1 MLTSRLQQ
9 LLRGG
14 QGGQGGQGL
23 PVSST
28 PATQA
33 TLAKET
39 AVTRPLGMAIDL
51 ATELMDAHGLVGWRI
66 KLDHA
71 RRRAGQCDFTNKT
84 ISLSRLY
91 VRHAD
96 IGHIRDTILHEIAH
110 ALVGPRHGHDAVW
123 RQKAREIGC
132 SATRCHSLSF
142 ARARWVMTCPNG
154 CFSVERHRKK
164 SGLVCASCKSAVEFH
179 AAETMMAK

>member
-14 QGGQGGQGL
+14 QGGQGL

-33 TLAKET
+33 ALAKET

-71 RRRAGQCDFTNKT
+71 RRRAGQCDYTNKT

-154 CFSVERHRKK
+154 CFSIERHRKK

-179 AAETMMAK
+179 AAETMMAT

>member
-1 MLTSRLQQ
+1 MFSSRLKQ

-14 QGGQGGQGL
+14 QGGHGL

-28 PATQA
+28 LATQA
-33 TLAKET
+33 AVAEET

-51 ATELMDAHGLVGWRI
+51 ATELMDDHGLVGWRI

-71 RRRAGQCDFTNKT
+71 RRRAGQCDYTNKI

-96 IGHIRDTILHEIAH
+96 IDHIRDTILHEIAH

-132 SATRCHSLSF
+132 TATRCHDLSF

-179 AAETMMAK
+179 VVETTMAT

>member
-1 MLTSRLQQ
+1 MFSSRLLR

-14 QGGQGGQGL
+14 QGVQVL
-23 PVSST
+23 PGSSI
-28 PATQA
+28 PSNKDAVIRE
-33 TLAKET
+33 K

-51 ATELMDAHGLVGWRI
+51 ATKLMDAHGLVGWRV

-71 RRRAGQCDFTNKT
+71 RRRAGQCDYTNKT

-96 IGHIRDTILHEIAH
+96 IDHIRDTILHEIAH
-110 ALVGPRHGHDAVW
+110 ALVGPQHGHDAVW

-132 SATRCHSLSF
+132 TATRCHSLSF
-142 ARARWVMTCPNG
+142 ARAKWVMTCPNG
-154 CFSVERHRKK
+154 CFSVERHRRK
-164 SGLVCASCKSAVEFH
+164 SGLLCASCKSAVEFH
-179 AAETMMAK
+179 ATEKMITT

>member
-1 MLTSRLQQ
+1 MFSSRPQQ
-9 LLRGG
+9 LLRMG
-14 QGGQGGQGL
+14 QGRQGL

-28 PATQA
+28 RAA
-33 TLAKET
+33 HDTLSREA

-91 VRHAD
+91 VRRAD
-96 IGHIRDTILHEIAH
+96 IDHIRDTILHEIAH

-132 SATRCHSLSF
+132 TAERCHSLSF

-179 AAETMMAK
+179 AAKTMMAT

>member
-14 QGGQGGQGL
+14 LGGQGL

-33 TLAKET
+33 ALAKET

-132 SATRCHSLSF
+132 SAARCHSLSF

-154 CFSVERHRKK
+154 CFLVERHRKK

-179 AAETMMAK
+179 AAETMMAT

>member
-1 MLTSRLQQ
+1 MSPSRLQQ
-9 LLRGG
+9 FLRGG
-14 QGGQGGQGL
+14 QGGHGQ

-28 PATQA
+28 PATQVA
-33 TLAKET
+33 LEKEK
-39 AVTRPLGMAIDL
+39 AVSRPLGMAIDL
-51 ATELMDAHGLVGWRI
+51 ATKLMDAHGLVGWRI
-66 KLDHA
+66 QLDHA
-71 RRRAGQCDFTNKT
+71 RRRAGQCDYTNKT

-96 IGHIRDTILHEIAH
+96 IDHIRDTILHEIAH

-132 SATRCHSLSF
+132 TATRCHNLSF

-164 SGLVCASCKSAVEFH
+164 SGLVCASCNSAVEFY
-179 AAETMMAK
+179 AAEAMTVA

>member
-9 LLRGG
+9 FLRRG
-14 QGGQGGQGL
+14 QDGYDQ

-28 PATQA
+28 PATRA
-33 TLAKET
+33 AFAKET
-39 AVTRPLGMAIDL
+39 AVTRSLGAAIDL
-51 ATELMDAHGLVGWRI
+51 ATVLMQAHGLVGWRI

-71 RRRAGQCDFTNKT
+71 RRRAGQCDYTQKT

-91 VRHAD
+91 IRHTD
-96 IGHIRDTILHEIAH
+96 TDHIRDTILHEIAH

-179 AAETMMAK
+179 AAETMMAT

>member
-1 MLTSRLQQ
+1 MFSSRLQQ

-14 QGGQGGQGL
+14 QGGQCP

-28 PATQA
+28 LATRD
-33 TLAKET
+33 TLDKEH
-39 AVTRPLGMAIDL
+39 AASRPLGKAIDL
-51 ATELMDAHGLVGWRI
+51 ATKLMKSHGLVGWRI

-71 RRRAGQCDFTNKT
+71 RRRAGQCDYTNKT

-96 IGHIRDTILHEIAH
+96 IDHIRDTILHEIAH
-110 ALVGPRHGHDAVW
+110 ALVGPSHGHDAVW

-132 SATRCHSLSF
+132 TAVRCHSLSF
-142 ARARWVMTCPNG
+142 ARGRWVMKCPNG

-164 SGLVCASCKSAVEFH
+164 SGLVCASCKSAVEFC
-179 AAETMMAK
+179 AAETKTVT

>member
-1 MLTSRLQQ
+1 MSPSRLQQ
-9 LLRGG
+9 LLRGVK
-14 QGGQGGQGL
+14 GGRGL
-23 PVSST
+23 HASST
-28 PATQA
+28 TATSA
-33 TLAKET
+33 TRDALDREN
-39 AVTRPLGMAIDL
+39 AVSRPLRMAIDL
-51 ATELMDAHGLVGWRI
+51 ATKLMDAHGLVGWRI

-71 RRRAGQCDFTNKT
+71 RRRAGQCDYTNKI

-96 IGHIRDTILHEIAH
+96 IDHIRDTILHEIAH

-132 SATRCHSLSF
+132 TATRCHDLSF

-179 AAETMMAK
+179 VAETTMAT

>member
-1 MLTSRLQQ
+1 MFSSRLQQ
-9 LLRGG
+9 FMRGG
-14 QGGQGGQGL
+14 QSREGL
-23 PVSST
+23 PVSSNRT
-28 PATQA
+28 TQD
-33 TLAKET
+33 TLARE
-39 AVTRPLGMAIDL
+39 AVMTRPLGMAIDL
-51 ATELMDAHGLVGWRI
+51 ATELMDAHGLEGWRI

-96 IGHIRDTILHEIAH
+96 IDHIRDTILHEIAH

-132 SATRCHSLSF
+132 TAARCHSLSF

-164 SGLVCASCKSAVEFH
+164 SDLVCASCKSAVEFY
-179 AAETMMAK
+179 AAEALMVT

>member
-1 MLTSRLQQ
+1 MSVSRLQQ

-14 QGGQGGQGL
+14 KGGRGL
-23 PVSST
+23 HVSST
-28 PATQA
+28 PANRNA
-33 TLAKET
+33 LDKDN
-39 AVTRPLGMAIDL
+39 AVSRPLRMAIDL
-51 ATELMDAHGLVGWRI
+51 ATKLMDAHGLVGWRI
-66 KLDHA
+66 KLDKA
-71 RRRAGQCDFTNKT
+71 RRRAGQCDYKNKI

-96 IGHIRDTILHEIAH
+96 IDHIRDTILHEIAH

-132 SATRCHSLSF
+132 TATRCHSLSF

-179 AAETMMAK
+179 VVETTMAT

>member
-9 LLRGG
+9 LLLGG
-14 QGGQGGQGL
+14 QGRQDL
-23 PVSST
+23 PVSCT
-28 PATQA
+28 PATQHA
-33 TLAKET
+33 LSRET
-39 AVTRPLGMAIDL
+39 AVTRPLGMAIEL

-96 IGHIRDTILHEIAH
+96 IDHIRDTILHEIAH

-132 SATRCHSLSF
+132 TAARCHSLSF
-142 ARARWVMTCPNG
+142 ARARWMMTCPNG

-164 SGLVCASCKSAVEFH
+164 CGLVCASCKSAVEFH
-179 AAETMMAK
+179 AAETLTVT

>member
-1 MLTSRLQQ
+1 MLSSRLQQ

-14 QGGQGGQGL
+14 QGRQGL
-23 PVSST
+23 PVSAI
-28 PATQA
+28 PATQDA
-33 TLAKET
+33 LTSET
-39 AVTRPLGMAIDL
+39 AVTRPLGVAIDL
-51 ATELMDAHGLVGWRI
+51 ATELMDAHGLLGWRI

-96 IGHIRDTILHEIAH
+96 IDHIRDTILHEIAH
-110 ALVGPRHGHDAVW
+110 ALVGPSHGHNAVW

-132 SATRCHSLSF
+132 TATRCHSLSF
-142 ARARWVMTCPNG
+142 ARARWMMTCPNG

-164 SGLVCASCKSAVEFH
+164 SGLVCASCKSLVEFH
-179 AAETMMAK
+179 AAEKFMTR

>member
-1 MLTSRLQQ
+1 MSVSRLQQ

-14 QGGQGGQGL
+14 KGGRSL
-23 PVSST
+23 HISAT
-28 PATQA
+28 PANRDA
-33 TLAKET
+33 LDGEN
-39 AVTRPLGMAIDL
+39 AVSRPLRMAIDL
-51 ATELMDAHGLVGWRI
+51 ATKLMDAHGLAGWRI
-66 KLDHA
+66 KFDHA
-71 RRRAGQCDFTNKT
+71 RRRAGQCDYTNKT

-96 IGHIRDTILHEIAH
+96 IDHIRDTILHEIAH

-132 SATRCHSLSF
+132 TAARCHSLSF

-164 SGLVCASCKSAVEFH
+164 SGLVCTSCNSAVEFY
-179 AAETMMAK
+179 AAEAMTVT

>member
-1 MLTSRLQQ
+1 MFSSRLK
-9 LLRGG
+9 LPLHEA
-14 QGGQGGQGL
+14 QGGQGL

-28 PATQA
+28 PVTQEA
-33 TLAKET
+33 HGKEK
-39 AVTRPLGMAIDL
+39 AVSRPLRVAIDL
-51 ATELMDAHGLVGWRI
+51 ATKLMNAHGLAGWRI

-71 RRRAGQCDFTNKT
+71 RRRAGQCDYTNKI

-96 IGHIRDTILHEIAH
+96 IDHIRDTILHEIAH

-132 SATRCHSLSF
+132 SAARCHSLSF
-142 ARARWVMTCPNG
+142 ARAKWVMTCPNG

-179 AAETMMAK
+179 AAETTAVI

>member
-9 LLRGG
+9 FLRRGHDG
-14 QGGQGGQGL
+14 HDQ
-23 PVSST
+23 PESST
-28 PATQA
+28 PATRA
-33 TLAKET
+33 ALAKET
-39 AVTRPLGMAIDL
+39 AVTRPLGAAIDL

-71 RRRAGQCDFTNKT
+71 RRRAGQCDYSKKT

-91 VRHAD
+91 VRHAGID
-96 IGHIRDTILHEIAH
+96 HIRDTILHEIAH

-132 SATRCHSLSF
+132 TATRCHSLSF

-154 CFSVERHRKK
+154 CFLVERHRKK
-164 SGLVCASCKSAVEFH
+164 SGLICVSCKSAVKFY
-179 AAETMMAK
+179 AAETITVK